1 MVMEATSTKTKIQRL
16 ADKISGYFVPTIFV
30 IAILSLILNLVVTKE
45 TANAFVAFVSVLVVA
60 CPCAL
65 GLATPLAMVV
75 SIGTCSKK
83 GILIKSSETLE
94 SLHKVDTIVLDKTGT
109 ITPVSYTHLTLPT
122 ILLV

>member
-83 GILIKSSETLE
+83 AYL
-94 SLHKVDTIVLDKTGT
+94 
-109 ITPVSYTHLTLPT
+109 
-122 ILLV
+122 